1 MHNPWSAIE
10 KPSVDYNVRLAKEDH
25 PLKLFWGVDTK
36 GRYLFAYDAASEGLP
51 PKKLLPNLSGIDIH
65 VARQESRGKLILVLQ
80 DNANWELFHALCCDL
95 LRATEVTSDEASASA
110 VIVRRLQRWQ
120 ELLKKTRK
128 DLLTPDEIKGLLG
141 ELCFLKTALVPSF
154 GYDAATAAWRGPEG
168 APQDFSIG
176 ETAIEVKC
184 QSGSTKPVVRISS
197 ADQLSPQLPVGY
209 LVVYTFAGQAEDGP
223 ACITLNS
230 TVAQIRSE
238 LTAASTTSRER
249 FEDELFLTGYVTRE
263 EYDDYRFSI
272 VSVKSY
278 RLADGFPRI
287 ESRNLIAG
295 VEAVSYSI
303 RLDACAKFQSNPS
316 WWPNSYEH

>member
-36 GRYLFAYDAASEGLP
+36 GRYLFAYDAASDGLP
-51 PKKLLPNLSGIDIH
+51 QKKLLPSLSGIEVH
-65 VARQESRGKLILVLQ
+65 VTRQGSRGKLVLVLQ

-95 LRATEVTSDEASASA
+95 LRATEATSDELAASA

-141 ELCFLKTALVPSF
+141 ELCFMRTALAAAF
-154 GYDAATAAWRGPEG
+154 GYDAAMAAWRGPEG

-176 ETAIEVKC
+176 ETAVEVKC
-184 QSGSTKPVVRISS
+184 QSGGTKPVVRISS

-209 LVVYTFAGQAEDGP
+209 LVVFTFAGQAEDGP
-223 ACITLNS
+223 ACLTLNS
-230 TVAQIRSE
+230 MVGQIRNE
-238 LTAASTTSRER
+238 LAAVSTAARER
-249 FEDELFLTGYVTRE
+249 FEDQLFLTGYVSRE
-263 EYDDYRFSI
+263 EYDDYRYSI
-272 VSVKSY
+272 VSVKCY
-278 RLADGFPRI
+278 RLGHGFPRI
-287 ESRNLIAG
+287 QSCDLIAG
-295 VEAVSYSI
+295 VEAVSYSV
-303 RLDACAKFQSNPS
+303 RLDACAKFQSNPQ
-316 WWPNSYEH
+316 WWPNSYGH